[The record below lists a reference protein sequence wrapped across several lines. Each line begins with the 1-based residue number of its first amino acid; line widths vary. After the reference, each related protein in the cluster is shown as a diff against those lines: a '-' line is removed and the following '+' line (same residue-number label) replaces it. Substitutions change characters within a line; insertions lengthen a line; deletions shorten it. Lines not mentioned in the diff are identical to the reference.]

1 MVDRIKQLIEF
12 KGLTPAAFANEVEI
26 NRSGLT
32 HIFSGRNQ
40 PSLDLIR
47 KILLTFPDIST
58 EWLMIGK
65 GNMLR
70 ELKET
75 STSVKIE
82 EDQNSKRFVQTDLF
96 APPELLETS
105 VLPVQNEQ
113 TIKSESVN
121 PTDLAENEEEV
132 IKDKKKKTLGK
143 TSRNKANIRDDF
155 PDRRKKINSQED
167 KKIEKVIFF
176 YADNTFETYYPSK

>member
-58 EWLMIGK
+58 EWLMLGK

-70 ELKET
+70 ELKDT
-75 STSVKIE
+75 GGSVQIE
-82 EDQNSKRFVQTDLF
+82 EEQNYRRFVQADLF
-96 APPELLETS
+96 APPELLETP
-105 VLPVQNEQ
+105 VLPIQNEQ
-113 TIKSESVN
+113 VLKSVSVAQ
-121 PTDLAENEEEV
+121 TDPGKNEEEV
-132 IKDKKKKTLGK
+132 KDKKIGMIGK
-143 TSRNKANIRDDF
+143 TIRNRANIADDF
-155 PDRRKKINSQED
+155 SDRRKKINSQED

>member
-58 EWLMIGK
+58 EWLMLGK

-70 ELKET
+70 ELKDT
-75 STSVKIE
+75 GGSVQIE
-82 EDQNSKRFVQTDLF
+82 EEQNYRRFVQADLF
-96 APPELLETS
+96 APPELLETP
-105 VLPVQNEQ
+105 VLPIQNEQ
-113 TIKSESVN
+113 ALESVSVGQTA
-121 PTDLAENEEEV
+121 PDENEEEV
-132 IKDKKKKTLGK
+132 KEKKKGVIVK
-143 TSRNKANIRDDF
+143 SNRNRANIADDF

>member
-58 EWLMIGK
+58 EWLMLGK

-70 ELKET
+70 ELKDT
-75 STSVKIE
+75 SGLEKIE

-96 APPELLETS
+96 TPPELLENP
-105 VLPVQNEQ
+105 VLPIQNEEV
-113 TIKSESVN
+113 IKSVSVAQ
-121 PTDLAENEEEV
+121 TATAENEEEITNKKRGV
-132 IKDKKKKTLGK
+132 IGK
-143 TSRNKANIRDDF
+143 SSRNRANIADDF

-167 KKIEKVIFF
+167 KKIEKVVFF